1 MLFEGKDRKEQE
13 RLRKQEGR
21 LPPGQSLTLKWP
33 VLHYGSVPRFDPERW
48 DFRVYGLVENPMR
61 LSSNEFNVLPKIE
74 RTSDFHC
81 VTRWSRFDNRW
92 DGVSFREILRR
103 VQPKAEATHVLVHGE
118 QGFTANVPLADLDRE
133 EVLLATHHDS
143 EPLSAD
149 HGYPLRLIV
158 PHLYAWKSVKWLRSL
173 EFLDHDTPGFW
184 EQNGYHMYGDP
195 WKEQR
200 FSWEREQHKI
210 GFYALKGRG
219 FSRAA
224 MPDPLEGL

>member
-1 MLFEGKDRKEQE
+1 MLFDGKHRKEQE

-33 VLHYGSVPRFDPERW
+33 VLHYGSVPRFDPDRW

-61 LSSNEFNVLPKIE
+61 LTWNEFNALPKTE

-81 VTRWSRFDNRW
+81 VTRWSRFDNQW
-92 DGVSFREILRR
+92 DGVAFREILRR
-103 VQPKAEATHVLVHGE
+103 VQPKPEATHVLVHGE

-133 EVLLATHHDS
+133 GVLLATHHDG

-195 WKEQR
+195 WKEER
-200 FSWEREQHKI
+200 FSTE
-210 GFYALKGRG
+210 
-219 FSRAA
+219 
-224 MPDPLEGL
+224 